1 MSRSRVCRSDAPADL
16 EERWRTIEGK
26 ILAAAHLLE
35 RGGALSLKDDRGGPV
50 WRLRFRDRSPTG
62 KLVERT
68 IRIGKNPEL
77 VRRARELLERCH
89 QRGAWRTEI
98 AGLSRLSAV
107 AVATVKR
114 TIAREG
120 RSAGHKR
127 SRRKRPM
134 GMVLKEPE
142 LL

>member
-1 MSRSRVCRSDAPADL
+1 
-16 EERWRTIEGK
+16 
-26 ILAAAHLLE
+26 LA
-35 RGGALSLKDDRGGPV
+35 
-50 WRLRFRDRSPTG
+50 TG

-89 QRGAWRTEI
+89 QRGAWRAEI
-98 AGLSRLSAV
+98 AGLCRLSAV

-120 RSAGHKR
+120 RSAGYKR
-127 SRRKRPM
+127 SHRKPPT
-134 GMVLKEPE
+134 GMVLKEPG